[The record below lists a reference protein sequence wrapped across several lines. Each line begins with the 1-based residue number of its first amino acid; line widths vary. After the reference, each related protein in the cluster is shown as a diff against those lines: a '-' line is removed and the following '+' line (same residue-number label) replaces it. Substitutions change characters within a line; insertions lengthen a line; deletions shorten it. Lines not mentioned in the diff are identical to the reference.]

1 MKEKAKIEAIDVYDD
16 TLLFSIV
23 AAIAFAE
30 LEISIF
36 IEALLLA
43 ACGYIE
49 ENIDLWSYFSMIWN
63 ELEFPYIGDSI
74 ELDSDFLGVGAEA
87 IGSPALGFGK

>member
-16 TLLFSIV
+16 TLLLSIV
-23 AAIAFAE
+23 AAIAFSE

-49 ENIDLWSYFSMIWN
+49 ENIDL
-63 ELEFPYIGDSI
+63 
-74 ELDSDFLGVGAEA
+74 
-87 IGSPALGFGK
+87 